1 MVYLREK
8 GFDMSTTQ
16 LNNEL
21 NLTYPD
27 GFKVMTPE
35 DLKQYKFF
43 EEAPGFCINDAD
55 RHIIISV
62 SWRQSNPFVA
72 MLVSSADIAKNME
85 AKIRKPMGQYGYTLE
100 GFMSREVGGKT
111 ADGYRYA
118 YEVKGIGM
126 VGESLSLK
134 SGGNFYYIHS
144 YFRQELREPSL
155 QVLDKV
161 FTSVTWEE

>member
-1 MVYLREK
+1 
-8 GFDMSTTQ
+8 MSTTQ

-21 NLTYPD
+21 NLTYPE

-43 EEAPGFCINDAD
+43 EEAPGFCINDSD

-85 AKIRKPMGQYGYTLE
+85 AT
-100 GFMSREVGGKT
+100 
-111 ADGYRYA
+111 
-118 YEVKGIGM
+118 
-126 VGESLSLK
+126 
-134 SGGNFYYIHS
+134 
-144 YFRQELREPSL
+144 
-155 QVLDKV
+155 
-161 FTSVTWEE
+161 